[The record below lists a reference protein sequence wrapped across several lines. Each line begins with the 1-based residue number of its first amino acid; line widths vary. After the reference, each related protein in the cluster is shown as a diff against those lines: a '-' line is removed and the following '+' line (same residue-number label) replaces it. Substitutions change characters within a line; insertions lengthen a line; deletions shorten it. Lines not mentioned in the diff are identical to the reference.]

1 MALRPPHTAAV
12 SSPMFDAGG
21 LRVVTCVRFGGH
33 ARLLADDMAAGLSPL
48 SWAERGRA
56 SPDRAD
62 ALVWALTALLLERGA
77 GPPRVAA
84 L

>member
-48 SWAERGRA
+48 S
-56 SPDRAD
+56 
-62 ALVWALTALLLERGA
+62 
-77 GPPRVAA
+77 
-84 L
+84 